1 MEYFDKTRIWKTM
14 KMTFA
19 AKMYCAMETILCSTD
34 MNLDLTSIE
43 WLVEFINFSKK
54 LCPAIYAIDTMK
66 KIIMPL
72 GEVLKSIKKFATV
85 ASTFA
90 KIRAESRPNINT
102 VNRRLDLI
110 K

>member
-1 MEYFDKTRIWKTM
+1 M
-14 KMTFA
+14 
-19 AKMYCAMETILCSTD
+19 
-34 MNLDLTSIE
+34 
-43 WLVEFINFSKK
+43 NFSKK
-54 LCPAIYAIDTMK
+54 LCPTMYAADTMK

-72 GEVLKSIKKFATV
+72 EEVLKSIKKFATV

-90 KIRAESRPNINT
+90 KIRRESKPNINT